1 VTPAVF
7 LVDHGRVAA
16 DPVVLDGP
24 EGHHAARVRRVRP
37 GERVDVTDGCG
48 TVAACVVDTVDRDVV
63 TLRVVE
69 RRASPQAT
77 PRVVVAQALLKGD
90 RGELATEML
99 TEVGVDVVV
108 PWAAARCVTQWRGE
122 RGERALDKWRAHA
135 REAAKQ
141 ARRSWFPDVRGAASS
156 ADVAELLRPAALG
169 VVLHE
174 SAAEPLAALPVPTD
188 GDVVLVVGPEGGI
201 ADDELAAFASAGAR
215 VARLGDTV
223 LRASTAGT
231 AAAAVVL
238 ANSGR
243 WR

>member
-7 LVDHGRVAA
+7 VVPTDRLGGDR
-16 DPVVLDGP
+16 VVLDGA
-24 EGHHAARVRRVRP
+24 EGHHAARVRRVRA
-37 GERVDVTDGCG
+37 GERVDVTDGSG
-48 TVAACVVDTVDRDVV
+48 GLAECVVATVDRDVV
-63 TLRVVE
+63 TLDVVA
-69 RRASPQAT
+69 RRTVPEPA
-77 PRVVVAQALLKGD
+77 PRIVVAQALVKGD
-90 RGELATEML
+90 RGELAVEML
-99 TEVGVDVVV
+99 TEVGVDVIV
-108 PWAAARCVTQWRGE
+108 PWAAARCVAEWRGE
-122 RGERALDKWRAHA
+122 RGDRALERWRAHA

-141 ARRSWFPDVRGAASS
+141 ARRARFPEVFAAARTPDVAALI
-156 ADVAELLRPAALG
+156 ERAALG

-174 SAAEPLAALPVPTD
+174 SADAALPTLDVPPA

-201 ADDELAAFASAGAR
+201 TADELAAFGAAGAQ
-215 VARLGDTV
+215 VARLGDSV